1 MVGRWISF
9 WNGPCFW
16 VYMLISGKFNIYRY
30 LCKKVSP
37 FNFAYFRSPCQ
48 IPGKKKKSLKKTQ
61 HFFPCHQELSS
72 KTNPLFTITYTLPP
86 QKCPPSIHPENDRPQ
101 TREQE
106 PRDLPVLVT
115 KSPRFDPS
123 SSKIQHVL
131 ATKEFFGRLC
141 IKCLEGLI
149 TKGLSFSWRPFLKA
163 YEQLRE
169 DCYSP
174 WKIVKKVNNKMGP
187 YQPKKWSEMGP
198 PLKSLKINGV
208 HPSKWSSG
216 PL

>member
-1 MVGRWISF
+1 MSKLFKKLLPRKLTYPLRINGWKVNLLLKWSLFLGRHVDFRGTPW
-9 WNGPCFW
+9 
-16 VYMLISGKFNIYRY
+16 KFNIYRY

-48 IPGKKKKSLKKTQ
+48 FQGRKKSLKKPQ

-86 QKCPPSIHPENDRPQ
+86 QRCPPYIHPENDRPQ

-149 TKGLSFSWRPFLKA
+149 TKGLSFS
-163 YEQLRE
+163 
-169 DCYSP
+169 
-174 WKIVKKVNNKMGP
+174 
-187 YQPKKWSEMGP
+187 
-198 PLKSLKINGV
+198 
-208 HPSKWSSG
+208 
-216 PL
+216 